1 MAWIYFRC
9 TALSEKSE
17 KRAIYCMIP
26 NMIGKGK
33 TLMTKGVRL
42 TTEKHKELF

>member
-1 MAWIYFRC
+1 
-9 TALSEKSE
+9 
-17 KRAIYCMIP
+17 MIP

-42 TTEKHKELF
+42 TTEKHKELFQGDESIPNLFCSGSSASI